1 MTADKKIATAPK
13 RSGIAFTLWAIS
25 HPVGTVMLALAV
37 VIIGFFALQKININL
52 LPEIIYPEV
61 RVRILNP
68 GVPAKIM
75 EDEITRQLE
84 EQLAITEDAIHVEST
99 TTEGRSSVNLSFSYE
114 KDIDIALRDASTRLD
129 RAKRFLPDEI
139 DPPVIYKRDPSQ
151 LPVAE
156 YIVSS
161 SQRDAVSLR
170 SYVDYELGK
179 QLLNLPGVAAAEVG
193 GGLVRE
199 VQVIA
204 DQDKLASLEMDILD
218 IESALESANTDIAAG
233 RLIMSSREISGR
245 TSGRFQTIDEI
256 RELPIALQDNEQH
269 SSITLSEVAR
279 IIDGSEEEKLRIRFD
294 DQPGIKLTMQKQPQ
308 ANTVAVV
315 ENINNQLQKLKDE
328 NLLPDDIQ
336 INQVSNQAKYVEQSL
351 SNASQ
356 AALSG
361 ALLAMIVVYLFLG
374 NIRRT
379 LVISSVIPIAIL
391 VTFILM
397 AISGL
402 TLNIMTLGGLALGI
416 GMLVDNTIVML
427 ENIYRHQKQGES
439 NIEAARH
446 AAREVSSAIFASTS
460 TNLAAVL
467 PFLFIGGLIG
477 LLFQE
482 LIFTISAAI
491 LASLSIALTLTPTL
505 AARIKVSK
513 TGKLRQTVNKLFSH
527 IPRGYSAGLGKVLKF
542 GWILIPLFVA
552 GLYFSWM
559 NIQSLKQTF
568 LPSMDEGVV
577 NVRLTSDK
585 GNNLDTMDNLTRRVE
600 QIISKQPGVVSQY
613 TTVGG
618 FIFGRST
625 FESSN
630 RSMIKVQ
637 LAPGINS
644 QQWIA
649 KTRKEIGKAGLPGLR
664 AFLRAQGIRG
674 IRMNQGDDD
683 VSLRIKGPDLDTLTQ
698 LGDQVVEQLQT
709 VKGINNIQH
718 SNEEVTREVSI
729 RVDRERAASFGL
741 SVEDVGKA
749 VRIAINGSDTSDF
762 IADDRS
768 VNILLRLDR
777 SIMSSPADLAEII
790 LFSNTTPRQP
800 LRLSDVA
807 SISIEVAPGKIMRDR
822 QQRIVEVTAS
832 LDGSIAQKQAI
843 LDSLAAAG
851 QVELPEGY
859 ILYEAGGLE
868 TLKEGEDLSKWLL
881 GLAIFMV
888 FVVMAVQ
895 YESLRNPLIILL
907 SIPFCLIGV
916 SLGLDYTGLPFSMP
930 VWLGLIMLAG
940 IVVNNAIVL
949 VEYIEIA
956 RDEGLKKINAIT
968 QAVAVRF
975 RPIMMTT
982 LTTVFGM
989 LPLAMAWGEGSEMLQ
1004 PLAVTLISGLLF
1016 AMFVSL
1022 LLVPVFYHLLGR
1034 KDIHT

>member
-1 MTADKKIATAPK
+1 MSDTPLPEK
-13 RSGIAFTLWAIS
+13 RSGIAFTLWAID
-25 HPVGTVMLALAV
+25 HPVGTVMLALAIV
-37 VIIGFFALQKININL
+37 VIGFFSLQKINIDL
-52 LPEIIYPEV
+52 LPHIIYPDV

-75 EDEITRQLE
+75 EDEVTRQLE

-99 TTEGRSSVNLSFSYE
+99 TTEGRSSVDLSFSYQ
-114 KDIDIALRDASTRLD
+114 KDVDIALRDASTRLD

-139 DPPVIYKRDPSQ
+139 DPPVIYKRDPFQ
-151 LPVAE
+151 LPIAE
-156 YIVSS
+156 YVISS
-161 SQRDAVSLR
+161 NQRDAVSLR

-218 IESALESANTDIAAG
+218 IEQALVSANTDIAAG

-245 TSGRFQTIDEI
+245 TSGRFQSVDEI
-256 RELPIALQDNEQH
+256 RELPISLENSEQH
-269 SSITLSEVAR
+269 SSITLNEVAR

-294 DQPGIKLTMQKQPQ
+294 DNPGIKLSMQKQPQ

-315 ENINNQLQKLKDE
+315 DVINEKLDRLKAE
-328 NLLPDDIQ
+328 NLLPDDIN
-336 INQVSNQAKYVEQSL
+336 INQVSNQARYIEQSL

-361 ALLAMIVVYLFLG
+361 AVLAMIIVYLFLG

-391 VTFILM
+391 VTFIIM

-427 ENIYRHQKQGES
+427 ENIYRHQKEGES

-446 AAREVSSAIFASTS
+446 AAREVSGAIFASTS

-467 PFLFIGGLIG
+467 PFLLIGGLIG
-477 LLFQE
+477 LLFKE

-491 LASLSIALTLTPTL
+491 VASLIIALTLTPTL
-505 AARIKVSK
+505 AARIKVTK
-513 TGKLRQTVNKLFSH
+513 TGKFRHWTNKLFAY
-527 IPRGYSAGLGKVLKF
+527 IPRAYSTGLGRILKF
-542 GWILIPLFVA
+542 GWLLIPLFIA
-552 GLYFSWM
+552 GLYFSWT
-559 NIQSLKQTF
+559 NIQSLKQAF

-577 NVRLTSDK
+577 SISLTSDE
-585 GNNLDTMDNLTRRVE
+585 GNNLDTMDELTRKVE
-600 QIISKQPGVVSQY
+600 QIISKQPGVLSQF

-625 FESSN
+625 FESAN
-630 RSMIKVQ
+630 RANIMVQ
-637 LAPGINS
+637 LASGIDS
-644 QQWIA
+644 QHWIA
-649 KTRKEIGKAGLPGLR
+649 ETRKAISQAGLPGLR
-664 AFLRAQGIRG
+664 TFLKAQGIRG
-674 IRMNQGDDD
+674 IRINQGDDD
-683 VSLRIKGPDLDTLTQ
+683 ISLRIKGPDLDILTH
-698 LGDQVVEQLQT
+698 LGDKVVKQLQT
-709 VKGINNIQH
+709 VKGINNVQH
-718 SNEEVTREVSI
+718 SSEEITREVSV
-729 RVDRERAASFGL
+729 RVDRDRAASFGL
-741 SVEDVGKA
+741 TVEEVGKA
-749 VRIAINGSDTSDF
+749 VRIAVNGSDASDF

-777 SIMSSPADLAEII
+777 NVMSSPADLAEII
-790 LFSNTTPRQP
+790 LFSKTVPRQAI
-800 LRLSDVA
+800 RLSDVA
-807 SISIEVAPGKIMRDR
+807 SIIIEVAPGKIMRDR
-822 QQRIVEVTAS
+822 QQRIVEITATM
-832 LDGSIAQKQAI
+832 DGNVSQKQAI
-843 LDSLAAAG
+843 LDSLQAAN
-851 QVELPEGY
+851 QVQLPEGY

-868 TLKEGEDLSKWLL
+868 TLKEGEDLSQWLL
-881 GLAIFMV
+881 GLAIFLV

-916 SLGLDYTGLPFSMP
+916 NLGLEYTGLPLSMP

-949 VEYIEIA
+949 VEYIEIE
-956 RDEGLKKINAIT
+956 RDSGKEKLQAIVD
-968 QAVAVRF
+968 AVAVRL

-989 LPLAMAWGEGSEMLQ
+989 LPLAMAWAEGSEMLQ

-1016 AMFVSL
+1016 ATLVSL
-1022 LLVPVFYHLLGR
+1022 LLVPVFYQLLGL
-1034 KDIHT
+1034 KDDYR

>member
-1 MTADKKIATAPK
+1 MTSDKQIAKPPL
-13 RSGIAFTLWAIS
+13 RSGIGVTLWAIN

-37 VIIGFFALQKININL
+37 VIIGFFALKKINIDL
-52 LPEIIYPEV
+52 LPQIIYPEV
-61 RVRILNP
+61 RVRIINA

-99 TTEGRSSVNLSFSYE
+99 TTEGRSAVNLSFSYQ

-161 SQRDAVSLR
+161 NQRDAVSLR

-218 IESALESANTDIAAG
+218 IESALQSANTDIAAG

-245 TSGRFQTIDEI
+245 TSGRFQTVDEI
-256 RELPIALQDNEQH
+256 RELPIALENNQTNAR
-269 SSITLSEVAR
+269 ITLDEVAR

-315 ENINNQLQKLKDE
+315 DNINNQLEKLKND
-328 NLLPDDIQ
+328 NLLPADIE

-351 SNASQ
+351 FNAAQ

-361 ALLAMIVVYLFLG
+361 AVLAMIVVYLFLG

-391 VTFILM
+391 VTFIIM

-402 TLNIMTLGGLALGI
+402 TLNIMTIGGLALGV

-439 NIEAARH
+439 NIDAARH

-467 PFLFIGGLIG
+467 PFLLIGGLIG
-477 LLFQE
+477 LLFRE

-505 AARIKVSK
+505 AARIKVNK
-513 TGKLRQTVNKLFSH
+513 TGKFRDSVNNLFSH
-527 IPRGYSAGLGKVLKF
+527 IPRAYSFGLGKVLKF
-542 GWILIPLFVA
+542 GWILIPLFIG

-559 NIQSLKQTF
+559 NIQSMKQAF

-585 GNNLDTMDNLTRRVE
+585 GNNLDTMDNLARKVE
-600 QIISKQPGVVSQY
+600 EIISKQPGVISQY
-613 TTVGG
+613 TMVGG

-630 RSMIKVQ
+630 RANIKVQ
-637 LAPGINS
+637 LASGIDS
-644 QQWIA
+644 QEWIA
-649 KTRKEIGKAGLPGLR
+649 KTRKAISKAGLPGLR

-683 VSLRIKGPDLDTLTQ
+683 ISIRIKGPDLDTLSQ
-698 LGDQVVEQLQT
+698 LGDQVVKQLET

-718 SNEEVTREVSI
+718 SNEEVTQEISI

-741 SVEDVGKA
+741 SVQDVGRA
-749 VRIAINGSDTSDF
+749 VRIAVNGSDTSDF
-762 IADDRS
+762 IADDRA

-777 SIMSSPADLAEII
+777 NVMNSPADLAEII

-807 SISIEVAPGKIMRDR
+807 SVSIEVAPGKIMRDR
-822 QQRIVEVTAS
+822 QQRVVEVSAS
-832 LDGSIAQKQAI
+832 LEGSVDQKQAI
-843 LDSLAAAG
+843 LDSLQAA
-851 QVELPEGY
+851 QNVQLPEGY
-859 ILYEAGGLE
+859 TLYEAGGLE
-868 TLKEGEDLSKWLL
+868 TLKQGEDLSRWLL
-881 GLAIFMV
+881 GLAIFLV

-916 SLGLDYTGLPFSMP
+916 NFGLDYTGLPFSMP

-956 RDEGLKKINAIT
+956 RDDGMKKINAIT
-968 QAVAVRF
+968 HAVGVRF

-989 LPLAMAWGEGSEMLQ
+989 LPLALAWGEGSEMLQ

-1022 LLVPVFYHLLGR
+1022 LLVPVFYQLLGK
-1034 KDIHT
+1034 KDALQ